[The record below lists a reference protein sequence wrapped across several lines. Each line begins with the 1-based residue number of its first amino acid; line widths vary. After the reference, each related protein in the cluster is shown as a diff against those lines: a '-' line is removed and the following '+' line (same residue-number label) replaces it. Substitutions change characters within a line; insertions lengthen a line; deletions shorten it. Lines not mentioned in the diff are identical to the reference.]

1 MAGIIYCQKQ
11 RKSNLLREKN
21 ILCSL
26 FKEVYWIKLLNTLKF
41 TK

>member
-11 RKSNLLREKN
+11 EKRNQLRKKN
-21 ILCSL
+21 ISCSL
-26 FKEVYWIKLLNTLKF
+26 FKEVNWIKFLNTLKF

>member
-26 FKEVYWIKLLNTLKF
+26 FKEVYWIKFLNILKF
-41 TK
+41 AK